1 MTHAQSGAEQRS
13 AVLELCRVSV
23 QAERTQVDLALPTS
37 VPLALLVGSI
47 VDIINQHV
55 GVPELTSPEDA
66 VETHWRLSRP
76 GQPPLQ
82 MSSTLGELEIRD
94 GDQLILTRSDVAAPD
109 PLFDDVFLAVSTF
122 RTVSA
127 HPWSRNAA
135 RILGASVCGL
145 SALLGATA
153 LLRAGATNP
162 GLLLPIIA
170 VAIALVAMTAAVFA
184 NRVYDDSLASVML
197 SHCAVGFSAVAGAL
211 FVPGKYGAP
220 HAMLALM
227 VAMVVAILAMRA
239 TGTGTTSLVAVA
251 SASFLGFAAAL
262 GYVLFEP
269 PIYSLGAVLG
279 SVGICAVALSP
290 RVAMVL
296 ARLPLPPVP
305 TQGAPSRPEHS
316 TAPIEAIEGLDGL
329 DTEGDDV
336 EDATALP
343 PLPDLREKALR
354 AHAVLTGLV
363 CGTSAVTAV
372 GAVLAALT
380 FSGAG
385 AHHPTGAHRF
395 SGVVLAALIALAM
408 MLRARSHADLAQT
421 VAINLGGI
429 AIPVAVFAFVAI
441 AYPTA
446 AVFTTVLTAIAA
458 GSAIA
463 LGFLVSA
470 RKYSP
475 VARRTVEII
484 EYIALSLIVPV
495 AVWVCGVYSAVRG
508 LNLP

>member
-1 MTHAQSGAEQRS
+1 MTHAQSGAGQRS
-13 AVLELCRVSV
+13 AVLELCRVSI

-55 GVPELTSPEDA
+55 GVPELTSPQDA

-76 GQPPLQ
+76 GQPPMQ
-82 MSSTLGELEIRD
+82 MSSTLGELEVRD
-94 GDQLILTRSDVAAPD
+94 GDQLILTASDVAAPD

-127 HPWSRNAA
+127 HPWSRTAA
-135 RILGASVCGL
+135 RILGASACGL
-145 SALLGATA
+145 AAVLGATA
-153 LLRAGATNP
+153 LLHAGATNP

-170 VAIALVAMTAAVFA
+170 VAIALVSITAAVFA

-197 SHCAVGFSAVAGAL
+197 SHCAVAFSAVAGAL

-220 HAMLALM
+220 HVMLALM
-227 VAMVVAILAMRA
+227 VAMVVSILAMRA
-239 TGTGTTSLVAVA
+239 TGTGTMSLVAAA
-251 SASFLGFAAAL
+251 SASLLGFGAAL
-262 GYVLFEP
+262 GYVLFAP

-279 SVGICAVALSP
+279 AVGICALALSP

-316 TAPIEAIEGLDGL
+316 TAPIDAIEGLDGL

-363 CGTSAVTAV
+363 CGTSTVTAA
-372 GAVLAALT
+372 GAMLAALT
-380 FSGAG
+380 FPGAG
-385 AHHPTGAHRF
+385 EHHPTGPHRF
-395 SGVVLAALIALAM
+395 SGVVLAGLIALAM

-421 VAINLGGI
+421 VAINLGGL
-429 AIPVAVFAFVAI
+429 AIPTAAFAFIAV

-446 AVFTTVLTAIAA
+446 AVFTTVLTTIAA
-458 GSAIA
+458 GCAIA
-463 LGFLVSA
+463 LGFVVSA

-484 EYIALSLIVPV
+484 EYMALSLIVPI